1 MRWGFRS
8 TCLIS
13 GPLLLFSYPVISN
26 SLWLHGL
33 QHARLL
39 CPSLF
44 PGVCW
49 NSCPLNQWCHQPS
62 HPLSPA
68 SPALNL
74 SQNRGLFQGIGCCIR
89 WQRYCR
95 FSFNISPSNEYS
107 GLLSFR
113 VEWLNLLA
121 VQGTVH
127 QFLLL
132 SLSCILP
139 RLDLGSI
146 LLPPPSVLLSGTLTR
161 ILVIP
166 VCLILWGW
174 VKTQLCQ
181 EDFQVILLPCSLYYT
196 C

>member
-1 MRWGFRS
+1 MSKWDEVFAAPGSYQDLCCCSVTQSSPTLCDPMDCSTPGFSVLHYFLEFAETHVRW
-8 TCLIS
+8 IS
-13 GPLLLFSYPVISN
+13 DDI
-26 SLWLHGL
+26 
-33 QHARLL
+33 
-39 CPSLF
+39 
-44 PGVCW
+44 
-49 NSCPLNQWCHQPS
+49 QPS

-68 SPALNL
+68 SPALNRP
-74 SQNRGLFQGIGCCIR
+74 QNRGLFQWIGCCIR

-95 FSFNISPSNEYS
+95 FSFNISPSDEYS

-113 VEWLNLLA
+113 VDWLNLLA

-166 VCLILWGW
+166 VCLIL
-174 VKTQLCQ
+174 
-181 EDFQVILLPCSLYYT
+181 
-196 C
+196 